1 MRRSGLLMQTE
12 IPDPENQHKRQVL
25 SQFVHLSIQ
34 EFLAMAGLLT
44 QSLEQVR
51 DIVGQLAKSE
61 QFNMALLFLYGMAF
75 NENETIKKISAEVC
89 GSQVQKNDIKEVLL
103 ELVVVSSFKLPE
115 KHWKTI
121 FSSCNLI
128 LYYS

>member
-1 MRRSGLLMQTE
+1 MQTE
-12 IPDPENQHKRQVL
+12 IPDPENQHERQVL

-34 EFLAMAGLLT
+34 EFLAMAGLLK

-51 DIVGQLAKSE
+51 DVVGLLAKSE

-103 ELVVVSSFKLPE
+103 ELVVVSYFQSYR
-115 KHWKTI
+115 KTLGDNI
-121 FSSCNLI
+121 FLT

>member
-44 QSLEQVR
+44 QSLKQVR
-51 DIVGQLAKSE
+51 HIVGQLAKSE

-75 NENETIKKISAEVC
+75 NENETIKTISAEVC

-103 ELVVVSSFKLPE
+103 ELVVVSYFQSYR
-115 KHWKTI
+115 KTLGNNI
-121 FSSCNLI
+121 FFM
-128 LYYS
+128 